1 MRAACV
7 LIWRPVRD
15 SDYFARA
22 TSRNE
27 ASACPVAGHVAHDR
41 DFLRLGRVVA
51 HRTIAHAFSVAQ
63 LARALR
69 SRTVQ
74 LAATIRGMRYAFTG
88 VKEVLAKAN
97 PPKSGDDLAGVSAR
111 DAVERVAAR
120 AVLAD
125 LTLRELRENPVVP
138 YEQDELTRL
147 VEDELHE
154 PAFRAVAH
162 LTVGQFR
169 EWLLDIRTTGATLRS
184 VAPGLTP
191 EMVAAAAKLMSNFD
205 LMTVGAK
212 CEVVVRANNT
222 LGLPGRLS
230 SRCQPNHPSDDV
242 QGILASAR
250 EGLAYGCGDAVIGIN
265 PATDTAESTAEIL
278 RVIDDL
284 CKRNEIPTQHCVLSH
299 VTVQMKALEL
309 GCPMDLMFQSVAG
322 TEQANASFGISA
334 ALLDD
339 AWALIKQKGTAKGP
353 NRMYFESGQGSALS
367 SQSHHG
373 ADQVTIEARCYGLAR
388 RYDPFLVN
396 TVVGFIGPEYLEDGP
411 QISRAALEDHC
422 MGKLMGLPMGCDAC
436 FTYHARMTQ
445 DELESLK
452 VLLGVAGCTYL
463 MSMPVGD
470 DIMLNY
476 QSTSYHDIAT
486 LRRLLHKRPTP
497 EFDAW
502 LTSRGIW
509 AGDGPGPRF
518 GDVSAVR

>member
-1 MRAACV
+1 M
-7 LIWRPVRD
+7 
-15 SDYFARA
+15 
-22 TSRNE
+22 
-27 ASACPVAGHVAHDR
+27 
-41 DFLRLGRVVA
+41 
-51 HRTIAHAFSVAQ
+51 
-63 LARALR
+63 
-69 SRTVQ
+69 Q
-74 LAATIRGMRYAFTG
+74 LAATIRGTRYAFTS

-97 PPKSGDDLAGVSAR
+97 SPKSGDDLAGVSAR

-125 LTLRELRENPVVP
+125 LTLRDLREHPVVP
-138 YEQDELTRL
+138 YEQDELTRV
-147 VEDELHE
+147 VEDELDE
-154 PAFRAVAH
+154 SAFKAVGH

-169 EWLLDIRTTGATLRS
+169 EWLLDIETTGPTLRA

-212 CEVVVRANNT
+212 CQVVVRANNT

-230 SRCQPNHPSDDV
+230 SRCQPNHPTDDV
-242 QGILASAR
+242 AGILASAR

-278 RVIDDL
+278 RAIDDL
-284 CKRNEIPTQHCVLSH
+284 LKRNGIPTQHCVLSH

-322 TEQANASFGISA
+322 TQAANAAFGIS
-334 ALLDD
+334 LKLIDD
-339 AWALIKQKGTAKGP
+339 AWALMKQKGTAKGP
-353 NRMYFESGQGSALS
+353 NRMYFETGQGSALS
-367 SQSHHG
+367 SQTHHG
-373 ADQVTIEARCYGLAR
+373 ADQVTIEARAYGFAR

-422 MGKLMGLPMGCDAC
+422 MGKLLGLPMGCDAC
-436 FTYHARMTQ
+436 FTYHARMSQ

-452 VLLGVAGCTYL
+452 VLLGAAGCTYL
-463 MSMPVGD
+463 MSLPVGD

-476 QSTSYHDIAT
+476 QSTSYHDIPT

-502 LTSRGIW
+502 LERTGIW
-509 AGDGPGPRF
+509 RDDAPGPRF